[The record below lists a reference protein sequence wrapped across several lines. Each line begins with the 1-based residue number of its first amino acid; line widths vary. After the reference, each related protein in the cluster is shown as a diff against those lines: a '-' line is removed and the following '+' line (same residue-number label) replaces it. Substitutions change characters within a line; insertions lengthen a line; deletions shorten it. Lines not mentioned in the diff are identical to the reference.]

1 MTSASDPST
10 HVCPRCGPSGRVF
23 VRGRGAAACARCG
36 GSFVLFHD
44 AFATFRQVGI
54 DARRLEIILRREG
67 QKLHRCV
74 TCQAQMVTFPIDLE
88 LFHACVPCGALWADA
103 GALDRVA
110 RPSTDGPFAG
120 LPLAA
125 PPEPT
130 TPFAAFDP
138 FRDEASF
145 DMPAAPPAPPPP
157 DFPFAAPGVAQA
169 IDEAFDGIDEVVDA
183 SAFLIEDTD
192 DERTQ
197 LTRASDNGLGP
208 DATRSGDVGS
218 DARTLEPMWATSFT
232 SVPPTPAVVS
242 PPVGVLAPPLPA
254 FPPTVVAPAAR
265 ATRAAAATPAASFLP
280 PVVLTPPSEGALRRT
295 PDALPRTTTP
305 VTGAFARP
313 ADLDRITALVPEPLP
328 ATGLRSFPGRRAAAT
343 GGGATGT
350 LRRRRRSRLL
360 AAAAVPVAL
369 AALVALL
376 VQGPSD
382 TAIGGGRT
390 ARFPGDVVMVPLAV
404 DVGEKAATRTATRD
418 VDADVPGDV
427 LEATYVPGA
436 GATLDGDA
444 ALAVLRALYDGV
456 VPIGVPSRDG
466 DVVVVHAVVRRR
478 LDGETALVGRV
489 RAAFTLT
496 DAWVMAALA
505 EDDGSFARSRDAE
518 RFLRS
523 LR

>member
-23 VRGRGAAACARCG
+23 VSGRGAAACARCG

-44 AFATFRQVGI
+44 AFATFRRVGI

-103 GALDRVA
+103 GALDRIA

-125 PPEPT
+125 PPEPA

-138 FRDEASF
+138 FRDAASF
-145 DMPAAPPAPPPP
+145 DMSAAPPSPPPP
-157 DFPFAAPGVAQA
+157 DVPFATPGVEQA
-169 IDEAFDGIDEVVDA
+169 IDEAIDEVVDA
-183 SAFLIEDTD
+183 SAFLVEDTD

-197 LTRASDNGLGP
+197 VTRTSDYGHRELAQGP

-218 DARTLEPMWATSFT
+218 DVRTLEPMWATSFT

-242 PPVGVLAPPLPA
+242 PPVDVLAPPLPY

-265 ATRAAAATPAASFLP
+265 ATRAAPTASFLP
-280 PVVLTPPSEGALRRT
+280 PVVLTPPSEGPLRRT

-313 ADLDRITALVPEPLP
+313 ADLDRITALVPEALP
-328 ATGLRSFPGRRAAAT
+328 ATGLRSFAGRRAAAT
-343 GGGATGT
+343 GAGATGT

-369 AALVALL
+369 AALAALL
-376 VQGPSD
+376 VAGPSD
-382 TAIGGGRT
+382 TPIGGGRS

-418 VDADVPGDV
+418 VDPDVPGDV
-427 LEATYVPGA
+427 LEATYIPGA

-478 LDGETALVGRV
+478 LDGERALVGRV